1 MRCTVSLVSLLIA
14 APLSAQV
21 SPPTPPTPP
30 APARAPQPS
39 PAPKATPAP
48 RPMPPDW
55 PAPPMPAL
63 APFDVH
69 VDVDVGDVRVKPFI
83 ADFKYDY
90 DYNYDYKVEVP
101 RAFAFDNA
109 IASMRSDF
117 ASVRPGFYDFS
128 STPRQSWA
136 PQDPADSAWRQARE
150 TLSRGDYRRAAGLF
164 KDLVQKNPNSV
175 YAPDALYYQAF
186 ALYRIGG
193 STELQEALAVL
204 DVRKTKYPAGRGSRG
219 DNDPGLSTRIAGV
232 LASRGMGD
240 RELVKRALAEGGGA
254 ASCDNEEQSVRSE
267 ALGALRQTDPDQA
280 LTLAKSILGKKDDCS
295 TQLRRTA
302 LWLIANK
309 RDASATATIAAAA
322 KSDPSSDVRSEAT
335 RFLASMPGDDA
346 LAALEEL
353 AKSDDERVQ
362 REAVRALTTHSSPRA
377 RQAMRTLVEKNDTPE
392 QLRLTALDAFDRD
405 RSTMDDATWLRTIYP
420 KVDNARVRAR
430 IVSAVGRIG
439 GEANEQ
445 WIFTLA
451 KDENES
457 TDVRQNAL
465 RYVTQTADI
474 ASLGKFYDAASARPL
489 REEIVNALGNR
500 KEPEATDKLIDIIK
514 TGTDPQIK
522 RSAINALARKKDPRS
537 TKLLVD
543 LISK

>member
-1 MRCTVSLVSLLIA
+1 MRRTISLIALLIA

-21 SPPTPPTPP
+21 TPPTPP
-30 APARAPQPS
+30 APPEPPRAPQPN
-39 PAPKATPAP
+39 PAPRAMPAP
-48 RPMPPDW
+48 RPTPPDW
-55 PAPPMPAL
+55 PTPP
-63 APFDVH
+63 V
-69 VDVDVGDVRVKPFI
+69 
-83 ADFKYDY
+83 ADFSYDYKYDY
-90 DYNYDYKVEVP
+90 KFDNDIGAP
-101 RAFAFDNA
+101 RAFAFDDA
-109 IASMRSDF
+109 IASMRSNF
-117 ASVRPGFYDFS
+117 ASVRPGFYDFNAV
-128 STPRQSWA
+128 PRQSWA
-136 PQDPADSAWRQARE
+136 QQDPADSAWRVARE
-150 TLSRGDYRRAAGLF
+150 ALTRGDYRRAAGLF
-164 KDLVQKNPNSV
+164 KDLVQKSPNSA
-175 YAPDALYYQAF
+175 YASDALYWQAF

-193 STELQEALAVL
+193 STELQEALVVL
-204 DVRKTKYPAGRGSRG
+204 DTRKAKYPSGRGSRG
-219 DNDPGLSTRIAGV
+219 DNDPGLTTRIAGV
-232 LASRGMGD
+232 LAARGMGD
-240 RELVKRALAEGGGA
+240 KDLVKRALAENGGA
-254 ASCDNEEQSVRSE
+254 TACDNEEQSVRSE

-309 RDASATATIAAAA
+309 HDASATATIAAVA
-322 KSDPSSDVRSEAT
+322 KSDPSTDVRTEAT

-405 RSTMDDATWLRTIYP
+405 RSTMDDATWLRGIYS
-420 KVDNARVRAR
+420 KVDNVRVRAR

-445 WIFTLA
+445 WIFALA

-457 TDVRQNAL
+457 IDVRQNAL

-474 ASLGKFYDAASARPL
+474 ASLGKFYDTASARPL
-489 REEIVNALGNR
+489 REEIVRALGDR

-522 RSAINALARKKDPRS
+522 RSAINALTRKKDPRS
-537 TKLLVD
+537 TQLLIN